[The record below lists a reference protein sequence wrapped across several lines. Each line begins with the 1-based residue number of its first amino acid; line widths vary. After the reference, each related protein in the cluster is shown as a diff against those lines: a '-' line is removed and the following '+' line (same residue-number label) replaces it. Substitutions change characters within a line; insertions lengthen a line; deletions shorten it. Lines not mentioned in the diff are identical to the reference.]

1 MSTEP
6 DDVFSS
12 VHWDHPSA
20 PKASAGGSEL
30 DGEGEHVARS
40 GADGDAGPAASTSAA
55 AARPFP
61 AQRALSVL
69 ELRPDGFIQV
79 RWAQDC

>member
-1 MSTEP
+1 MSHEQ

-20 PKASAGGSEL
+20 PKASSDAARP
-30 DGEGEHVARS
+30 DGEGEGAARS
-40 GADGDAGPAASTSAA
+40 SVDDDAGPSASTSTP

-69 ELRPDGFIQV
+69 ELRPDGFFQV
-79 RWAQDC
+79 R